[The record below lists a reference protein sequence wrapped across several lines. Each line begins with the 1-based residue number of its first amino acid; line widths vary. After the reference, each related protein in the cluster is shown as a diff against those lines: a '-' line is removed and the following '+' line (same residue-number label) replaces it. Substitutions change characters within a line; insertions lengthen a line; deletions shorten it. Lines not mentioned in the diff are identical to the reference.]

1 MDLIIRASAVF
12 FFIWLMMKGLG
23 KRELAEMSPFELV
36 VLVII
41 GDFVQQ
47 GVTGDDRSIV
57 GAVLAVSTLAFWV
70 LVFSYVS
77 FRSTRARNA
86 LEGLPVVVVRDGVLL
101 DEHLRLR
108 RLPPDEVI
116 GEARSQGIGDL
127 GTVRFG
133 ILEPGG

>member
-36 VLVII
+36 VLVIV

-57 GAVLAVSTLAFWV
+57 GAMIAVSTLAFWV
-70 LVFSYVS
+70 LVFSYLA
-77 FRSTRARNA
+77 FRSKRARDVF
-86 LEGLPVVVVRDGVLL
+86 EGLPVVVVRDGELL
-101 DEHLRLR
+101 EEHLRLE
-108 RLPPDEVI
+108 RLTPDEV
-116 GEARSQGIGDL
+116 
-127 GTVRFG
+127 
-133 ILEPGG
+133 